1 MSKAGI
7 AFVLCDSISIYT
19 LWQTVK
25 RAMFERYTE
34 TAGRVIFYS
43 RSMAN
48 QAGSPEI
55 ETEHLLLGLLRADMG
70 LANRF
75 LGSPWAAEPIWRKI
89 EQSKPTRQ
97 ITPGPVD
104 LPLSSVCKRVLPFA
118 AEEADQLSS
127 KKIRTE
133 HLLLGLLRD
142 ENCLAAELLHERV
155 VRLVSTR
162 DELTRSPHDDSATE
176 KFVRERSP
184 LPEDVVELQT
194 RIRSIV
200 SRMEAVIAN
209 RDLAK
214 ARLCA
219 DEERTERDKL
229 RLLHQQH
236 GLADWIVDYT
246 SIHRELR
253 G

>member
-1 MSKAGI
+1 M
-7 AFVLCDSISIYT
+7 
-19 LWQTVK
+19 K

-34 TAGRVIFYS
+34 TARRVVFYS
-43 RSMAN
+43 RYFAN
-48 QAGSPEI
+48 QGGSPEI

-89 EQSKPTRQ
+89 EQSKPIRE
-97 ITPGPVD
+97 ITPRPVD
-104 LPLSSVCKRVLPFA
+104 LPLSSVCKRVLVFA

-133 HLLLGLLRD
+133 HLLLGLLWD
-142 ENCLAAELLHERV
+142 ENCLAAELLYERG

-162 DELTRSPHDDSATE
+162 EELARSPSDDSTTE
-176 KFVRERSP
+176 KFVRERGP

-200 SRMEAVIAN
+200 SRMEAAIAN
-209 RDLAK
+209 HDFVK
-214 ARLCA
+214 ARLCS

-229 RLLHQQH
+229 RLLYQQH
-236 GLADWIVDYT
+236 GLSDWIFD
-246 SIHRELR
+246 
-253 G
+253 